1 MTVKFVATLSL
12 VAVLGW
18 SGSVLAAGS
27 KEAGQAKAATC
38 AACHGM
44 DGNSVNP
51 EWPNLA
57 GQHASYITKQVRNF
71 KAGERANPLM
81 SPMAMILSDQ
91 DIDDLAAY
99 FSSQTLRPTGETEP
113 SKLKLGQRVSRAGN
127 VAAKVPACASCHGPT
142 GAGIPTAVYPHIG
155 GQHATYVAIQLRNY
169 KSGTR
174 NNDPNAMMRTIAAG
188 LSEDEIDAVASYI
201 QGLR

>member
-1 MTVKFVATLSL
+1 MTVKFVATLSM

-18 SGSVLAAGS
+18 SGSALAAGS
-27 KEAGQAKAATC
+27 KEAGQTKAATC
-38 AACHGM
+38 SACHGM

-57 GQHASYITKQVRNF
+57 SQHASYLSKQLKNL
-71 KAGERANPLM
+71 KAGQRSNPLM

-99 FSSQTLRPTGETEP
+99 FSSQPLRATGETEP
-113 SKLKLGQRVSRAGN
+113 SKLKLGERVFRAGN
-127 VAAKVPACASCHGPT
+127 VAAKVPACAGCHGPT
-142 GAGIPTAVYPHIG
+142 GAGVPTAVYPHIG
-155 GQHATYVAIQLRNY
+155 GQHATYVAIQLRAY
-169 KSGTR
+169 KAGTR
-174 NNDPNAMMRTIAAG
+174 NNDPNAMMRTVAAG